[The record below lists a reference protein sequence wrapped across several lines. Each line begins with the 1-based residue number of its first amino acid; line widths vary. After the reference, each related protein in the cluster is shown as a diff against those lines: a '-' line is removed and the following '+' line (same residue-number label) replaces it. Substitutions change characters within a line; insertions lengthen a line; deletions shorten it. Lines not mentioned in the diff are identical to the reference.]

1 MNLKNEIKQYIVGDL
16 LTDKSVIWDE
26 STDIIASGLLD
37 SLSIVKLMVFIEDN
51 YNISIDDAEDLE
63 QFKTLETIAALV
75 QNKVKKDF

>member
-1 MNLKNEIKQYIVGDL
+1 MNLTNEIMAYIKENL
-16 LTDKSVIWDE
+16 LTDNSVPWDE

-63 QFKTLETIAALV
+63 QFKTLGTIAALV
-75 QNKVKKDF
+75 ENKLNKSS